1 MRVLAANALAALN
14 GRTIP
19 IVMLIEMQ
27 LDETV
32 YLSSAGVDFEY
43 DGITWMGAAKV
54 GEVSAVRDS
63 AGERQAL
70 TFTLSSVPYDLLAIS
85 VGQKVRGKRVKI
97 YEAILDPDTYAVI
110 DAPLVWSG
118 RLDQMSISEG
128 VNDGSISVT
137 AEHAGT
143 AFARTKPLRYT
154 DGDQERLFPGD
165 KSMQFVV
172 SQANHKDVW
181 PAAAYFKQ

>member
-1 MRVLAANALAALN
+1 MRVLEAASLSVLN
-14 GRTIP
+14 GRVVP
-19 IVMLIEMQ
+19 IVMLLEMQ

-32 YLSSAGVDFEY
+32 YLSSAGMDFEY
-43 DGITWMGAAKV
+43 DGKTWMGAAKV
-54 GEVSAVRDS
+54 GEVSDIRDS
-63 AGERQAL
+63 SGERQAL
-70 TFTLSSVPYDLLAIS
+70 TFTLSSVPTDLLSLS
-85 VGQKVRGKRVKI
+85 VGQKVRGKRVRI

-110 DAPLVWSG
+110 TAPLVWSG

-128 VNDGSISVT
+128 ANDGRISVT

-143 AFARTKPLRYT
+143 SFSRAKPLRYT
-154 DGDQERLFPGD
+154 DGDQQRLYPGD

-181 PAAAYFKQ
+181 PAAAYFKE